1 MFYPEGSDTITNKH
15 LSMWSRDIIFH
26 PSICTLALLIQ
37 WFIDI
42 IHPFPLP
49 STIHIVTPPPSSVL
63 SLLQKDSQNM
73 EEKELRKVEGNSER
87 QLKNEK
93 KDCQEEEV
101 EEIETVE
108 EWKKES
114 QEWEEE
120 NER

>member
-1 MFYPEGSDTITNKH
+1 M
-15 LSMWSRDIIFH
+15 
-26 PSICTLALLIQ
+26 
-37 WFIDI
+37 
-42 IHPFPLP
+42 
-49 STIHIVTPPPSSVL
+49 
-63 SLLQKDSQNM
+63 QKDSQNM

>member
-1 MFYPEGSDTITNKH
+1 
-15 LSMWSRDIIFH
+15 
-26 PSICTLALLIQ
+26 
-37 WFIDI
+37 
-42 IHPFPLP
+42 
-49 STIHIVTPPPSSVL
+49 
-63 SLLQKDSQNM
+63 M

-87 QLKNEK
+87 QLKNE

>member
-1 MFYPEGSDTITNKH
+1 M
-15 LSMWSRDIIFH
+15 
-26 PSICTLALLIQ
+26 
-37 WFIDI
+37 
-42 IHPFPLP
+42 
-49 STIHIVTPPPSSVL
+49 
-63 SLLQKDSQNM
+63 QKDSQNM

-114 QEWEEE
+114 QEWDEE